1 MKKNELKKIIR
12 EEIRKQDLF
21 GMYKIVGQD
30 GKIKAIELTYKM
42 AMKIIDSWDGQ
53 IVPMEAKD
61 EIQEGVCGKKTIN
74 ESFVYTIDYLPK
86 VGSTVTK
93 VNFLDWDNVAE
104 INFNDNSW
112 LNIFVDRDQWLKLL
126 GKTEDKTEQ

>member
-126 GKTEDKTEQ
+126 GKTEDETEQ